1 MRALRFLAIAALA
14 ACSNGIPS
22 DVVVYEVPPPGYD
35 LPPASG
41 TASSYGTGFESGT
54 GPGSGYGASTAPAP
68 TPLMPGGARDVS
80 QIGDDQLNLAQ
91 FSLEQQRIDAAAAER
106 DLEAARSQLVIVQPG
121 AVPSASTTANVA
133 LFAQQTTN
141 AVGQSIYPRSR
152 GIRISSNCG
161 RYGSGDN
168 AQRAFLAAGGPTSD
182 SLNLDPDGDGFACG
196 WDPAPYR
203 ALR

>member
-1 MRALRFLAIAALA
+1 MRALTLLAIGAVA
-14 ACSNGIPS
+14 ACSNSIPS

-41 TASSYGTGFESGT
+41 TASSAGTGYQSD
-54 GPGSGYGASTAPAP
+54 YGAQTAAGP
-68 TPLMPGGARDVS
+68 TALMPGNGQSVS

-106 DLEAARSQLVIVQPG
+106 DLESARSQLVIVQPG
-121 AVPSASTTANVA
+121 NVPGASSGPNVA

-141 AVGQSIYPRSR
+141 AVGQPIYPRSR
-152 GIRISSNCG
+152 GIRLSSNCG

-182 SLNLDPDGDGFACG
+182 SLNLDLDGDGFACG
-196 WDPAPYR
+196 FDPAPYR